1 MGWQPQTKMEIPF
14 LFRFRESDSMERR
27 IIWRPGGL
35 RRSTDFYWDRLEGWT
50 GFFKNVRM
58 IEEPNPLTKI
68 LKSYIHSG
76 YIAMV
81 GNHPDPID
89 NHRDIYEHIL
99 YQSECSTDRVV
110 MMHFAPEGGPYKF
123 VGKNWLGLLPD
134 GRMTPHQTWIVASSP
149 EIGGI
154 TSVREVDD

>member
-1 MGWQPQTKMEIPF
+1 MLMVNQFHLLWSNP
-14 LFRFRESDSMERR
+14 LNRR

-35 RRSTDFYWDRLEGWT
+35 RRSTDFYWDPLEGWT

-58 IEEPNPLTKI
+58 IEEPNPLTTI
-68 LKSYIHSG
+68 LKSYIRSG
-76 YIAMV
+76 YVAII
-81 GNHPDPID
+81 GNHRETID
-89 NHRDIYEHIL
+89 NHRDMYEHIL
-99 YQSECSTDRVV
+99 YQSEYSNDGVV

-123 VGKNWLGLLPD
+123 VGKDWLGLLPN

-149 EIGGI
+149 EIGRI